1 MMDRND
7 DNAQCAKTAKDIELL
22 GKWVEFRP
30 ATISNEHSSTQKV
43 ASLSLR
49 SGAQKNC
56 DP

>member
-43 ASLSLR
+43 APLSLR